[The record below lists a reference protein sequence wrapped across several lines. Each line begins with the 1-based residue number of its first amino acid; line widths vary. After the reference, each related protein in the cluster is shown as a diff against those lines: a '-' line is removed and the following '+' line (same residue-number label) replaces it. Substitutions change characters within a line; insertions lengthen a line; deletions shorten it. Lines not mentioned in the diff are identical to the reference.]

1 MSQKQ
6 EHRWLVVLILAILDI
21 SILLDVFHLSVFIRN
36 SLTPFIGL
44 SINWQSVASIV
55 SVATWMLIL
64 VFAFAGLYPGYGLTS
79 IAELQRVSRAVMVLF
94 FFLIATA
101 YLDKPF
107 QEIPRTFLVLSLVLS
122 WAALPL
128 GRFAIRRVILRCSWY
143 GLQVV
148 VFGEDTY
155 SKQMMQ
161 SLQEVRRLGWQ
172 PTMICSMEMLRQWK
186 PSKHRF
192 DVAIFVPSATA
203 YSVSDAYLLSKYF
216 HRVVVAYP
224 TNGFGSVWVEPRDLN
239 GQLGLEFCYHLLR
252 LDAVI
257 LKCTLDLLGAL
268 LGLIFLSPFF
278 ALLAALIKLDS
289 PGPVFFR
296 QERIGKNFKPFKVIK
311 FRTMAADAEQKLQT
325 LLRESSDCRAEFERY
340 HKLHNDPR
348 ITRLGKFLRRAHLD
362 EFPQLWNVLVGEMS
376 LVGPRPVLAAEVQEM
391 GEYAAVVLR
400 VKPGMTGWWQVTGKH
415 DVDYAKRIQLEGYY
429 ISNWSLWMDF
439 YILLKTVGIVLTS
452 KGL

>member
-1 MSQKQ
+1 M
-6 EHRWLVVLILAILDI
+6 
-21 SILLDVFHLSVFIRN
+21 
-36 SLTPFIGL
+36 
-44 SINWQSVASIV
+44 
-55 SVATWMLIL
+55 
-64 VFAFAGLYPGYGLTS
+64 
-79 IAELQRVSRAVMVLF
+79 
-94 FFLIATA
+94 
-101 YLDKPF
+101 
-107 QEIPRTFLVLSLVLS
+107 
-122 WAALPL
+122 
-128 GRFAIRRVILRCSWY
+128 
-143 GLQVV
+143 
-148 VFGEDTY
+148 
-155 SKQMMQ
+155 
-161 SLQEVRRLGWQ
+161 
-172 PTMICSMEMLRQWK
+172 
-186 PSKHRF
+186 
-192 DVAIFVPSATA
+192 
-203 YSVSDAYLLSKYF
+203 
-216 HRVVVAYP
+216 
-224 TNGFGSVWVEPRDLN
+224 
-239 GQLGLEFCYHLLR
+239 LR

-257 LKCTLDLLGAL
+257 LKRTLDLLGAF